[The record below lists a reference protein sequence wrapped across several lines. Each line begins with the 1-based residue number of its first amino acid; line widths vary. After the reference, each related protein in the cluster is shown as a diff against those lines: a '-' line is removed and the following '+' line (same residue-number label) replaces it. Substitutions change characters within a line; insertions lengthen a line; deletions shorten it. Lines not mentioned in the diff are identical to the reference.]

1 MRIDLE
7 LVTLRRDVSLE
18 QKKKKGLIYNKFK
31 KKWRTLEICSK
42 EEQKN
47 GVGV

>member
-1 MRIDLE
+1 MLHW
-7 LVTLRRDVSLE
+7 SNGG
-18 QKKKKGLIYNKFK
+18 KGLMYNRFK
-31 KKWRTLEICSK
+31 KKWRILEICSK